1 MLQIRSVKET
11 VLMAMLRSLT
21 TRKSPLAYEQ
31 LTDEAPLF
39 EPKLSRTTSVPSAKN
54 GGVFTSSSS
63 KKVTMSSETKS
74 QAKKAE
80 KASKIHPIFSLFDGR
95 RKSKK
100 VTARP
105 EFSRYMEYLKEGGF
119 GGIMDMATKS
129 NMSAN

>member
-1 MLQIRSVKET
+1 
-11 VLMAMLRSLT
+11 MLRSLT

-31 LTDEAPLF
+31 LIDEVPLF

-54 GGVFTSSSS
+54 GVFSSPS
-63 KKVTMSSETKS
+63 KKVMMSESSETKS

-80 KASKIHPIFSLFDGR
+80 KVSKIHPIFSLFDGR

-119 GGIMDMATKS
+119 GSIMDMAAKS
-129 NMSAN
+129 NTSAK